1 MKPPCSDELI
11 YNHYQFVSM
20 MDTDNG
26 TGIQNLV
33 ETQIYGDL
41 TNPL

>member
-1 MKPPCSDELI
+1 
-11 YNHYQFVSM
+11 M